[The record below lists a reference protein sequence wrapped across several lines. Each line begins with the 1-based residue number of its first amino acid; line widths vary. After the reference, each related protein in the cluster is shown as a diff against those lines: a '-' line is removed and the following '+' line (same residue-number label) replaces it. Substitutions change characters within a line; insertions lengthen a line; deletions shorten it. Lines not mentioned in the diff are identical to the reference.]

1 MQYKKFGQ
9 CFLFSVRT
17 FFIFSVVEY
26 NNFTVVFL

>member
-9 CFLFSVRT
+9 CFFIFCPD
-17 FFIFSVVEY
+17 FFIFSVVKC